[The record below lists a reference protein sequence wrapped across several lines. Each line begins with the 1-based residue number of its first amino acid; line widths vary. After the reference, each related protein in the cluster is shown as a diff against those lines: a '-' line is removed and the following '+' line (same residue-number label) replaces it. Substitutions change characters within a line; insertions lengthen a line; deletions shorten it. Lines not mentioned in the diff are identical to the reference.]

1 MDYHSTMY
9 EIELKAH
16 VTDRAH
22 VIETLNTF
30 AAYDG
35 TVDKQDTYYHLPSEG
50 HIHTEGKDYISCR
63 IRRETR
69 AGTQDITTI
78 PTPFPAQTNILLT
91 YKRKELRT
99 GKDGTVIEVNDEKEC
114 TMSDSEALESLL
126 ADIGFTVARRKH
138 KIAEGWYM
146 PTESGKAHIELCT
159 VPPLGD
165 FLEIEIMSSTENE
178 QIVAETRKSI
188 ERIFVRCDIPLSAVE
203 PRYYNELLT
212 SAGT

>member
-1 MDYHSTMY
+1 MDYHSIMY

-35 TVDKQDTYYHLPSEG
+35 TVDKQDTYYHLPHEECLQ
-50 HIHTEGKDYISCR
+50 TEEKDYISCR

-69 AGTQDITTI
+69 TEKSGAQDTTV
-78 PTPFPAQTNILLT
+78 FPSKTRILLT

-99 GKDGTVIEVNDEKEC
+99 GKDGTVLEVNDEKEC
-114 TMSDSEALESLL
+114 TLSDSETLESLL
-126 ADIGFTVARRKH
+126 TDTGFTVARRKH
-138 KIAEGWYM
+138 KTVEGWYA
-146 PTESGKAHIELCT
+146 PTESGTAHIELCT

-165 FLEIEIMSSTENE
+165 FLEIEVLSSTDDEKF
-178 QIVAETRKSI
+178 VAETKKSI
-188 ERIFVRCDIPLSAVE
+188 ERIFARCDIPLSAVE
-203 PRYYNELLT
+203 PRYYNELL
-212 SAGT
+212 AAADA